1 MGPSAAARSVMIK
14 GPTRQGAREG
24 GSVGVGRRGEGS
36 ESSGS
41 SGSSEGS
48 KGKVER
54 EGKMESGG

>member
-1 MGPSAAARSVMIK
+1 MIK